1 MKNKESVMK
10 EYLTKLQDRLEELN
24 EFVGVNRFGQGEQ
37 NTESLL
43 EQIQCKIDKIVIEI
57 GEYKTT
63 E

>member
-1 MKNKESVMK
+1 MK